1 MSAPSP
7 DRWKLTL
14 PRALPSLG
22 GLLYLLLFGA
32 RMPLIVMNGLALVL
46 ALAWVLWGR
55 LPTRRGGQMMLAGL
69 TVLGLF
75 LPLLLQLDAGG
86 VSRWIPLGPVLM
98 HSGTLLLPLL
108 VVLTAREP
116 RLGPA
121 ILGLAVL
128 ALGLQPDAGSLLGLT
143 AATAALAL
151 TQRSKLFALVSGA
164 GLTLTLATF
173 HAGTLEPQVFTEGV
187 LAQVWAAAPLFALGL
202 GAVLFVGPAWLLH
215 HSTHVPRAEA
225 YALAALLA
233 GLGVAAI
240 LAPFPFPLIGY
251 GASPILGF
259 GLALGALGRLS
270 PARESR

>member
-1 MSAPSP
+1 M
-7 DRWKLTL
+7 L
-14 PRALPSLG
+14 PVLG
-22 GLLYLLLFGA
+22 GLAYLQTFGA
-32 RMPLIVMNGLALVL
+32 PSRLIVINALALVFALAWTLWGRVPSQRGGRL
-46 ALAWVLWGR
+46 ALA
-55 LPTRRGGQMMLAGL
+55 GL
-69 TVLGLF
+69 MAFGLF

-108 VVLTAREP
+108 IVLTAREP

-121 ILGLAVL
+121 ILGLALL
-128 ALGLQPDAGSLLGLT
+128 ALGLQPDAGTLLGLT
-143 AATAALAL
+143 AATAALAV
-151 TQRSKLFALVSGA
+151 TQRSTLFALVSGA
-164 GLTLTLATF
+164 ALVLTLATF
-173 HAGTLEPQVFTEGV
+173 GAGTLEPQAFTEGV
-187 LAQVWAAAPLFALGL
+187 LAQVWAAAPLLALGL
-202 GAVLFVGPAWLLH
+202 GAALLVAPAWLLYRNL
-215 HSTHVPRAEA
+215 HVPRAEG

>member
-1 MSAPSP
+1 VSAPSP

-14 PRALPSLG
+14 PLALPSLG

-108 VVLTAREP
+108 IVLTAREP

-121 ILGLAVL
+121 ILGMAAA

-173 HAGTLEPQVFTEGV
+173 LAGTLEPQVFTEGV
-187 LAQVWAAAPLFALGL
+187 LAQVWAVAPLFALAL
-202 GAVLFVGPAWLLH
+202 GAVLFVAPAWLLH
-215 HSTHVPRAEA
+215 DSPHVPRAEA

-233 GLGVAAI
+233 GLGLAAM

-259 GLALGALGRLS
+259 GLALGAVGRLS
-270 PARESR
+270 PACESR

>member
-1 MSAPSP
+1 MLPVLSGLAYLQAFGAPS
-7 DRWKLTL
+7 R
-14 PRALPSLG
+14 
-22 GLLYLLLFGA
+22 
-32 RMPLIVMNGLALVL
+32 LIVINALALVFALAWTLWGRVPSQRSGRL
-46 ALAWVLWGR
+46 ALA
-55 LPTRRGGQMMLAGL
+55 GL
-69 TVLGLF
+69 MAFGLF

-86 VSRWIPLGPVLM
+86 ISRWIPLGPVLM

-108 VVLTAREP
+108 IVLTAREP

-128 ALGLQPDAGSLLGLT
+128 ALGLQPDAGTLLGLT

-151 TQRSKLFALVSGA
+151 TQRSTLFALVSGA
-164 GLTLTLATF
+164 ALVLTLATF
-173 HAGTLEPQVFTEGV
+173 GAGTLEPQVFTEGV

-233 GLGVAAI
+233 GLGLAAM

-251 GASPILGF
+251 GASPIIGF
-259 GLALGALGRLS
+259 GLALGAVGRLS
-270 PARESR
+270 PACESR